1 MLHIVSISNLDSF
14 KYNCLE
20 IDSFFIIIKYLANV
34 IYLFSIATPYSKIL
48 FKYCLISILIF
59 SIFIYVKEYYHSN

>member
-34 IYLFSIATPYSKIL
+34 IYLFSIATPYSKI
-48 FKYCLISILIF
+48 
-59 SIFIYVKEYYHSN
+59 FI